1 MTDGY
6 ELMRYMEKRIAE
18 LPAGYISKKNING
31 KERYYLQWRENGKV
45 QSKYI
50 KDTELDVV
58 QEQVEERKRLQ
69 TQLKELQQ
77 MVADE
82 VPYAIIA
89 QIYNVYGIK
98 DDITMTARLD
108 DVYNLVSIRKK

>member
-1 MTDGY
+1 MHLDASYG
-6 ELMRYMEKRIAE
+6 MI
-18 LPAGYISKKNING
+18 GYIGGNTEGESN
-31 KERYYLQWRENGKV
+31 WEN
-45 QSKYI
+45 QEYI
-50 KDTELDVV
+50 DLFNKAEYNMNL
-58 QEQVEERKRLQ
+58 EERDA
-69 TQLKELQQ
+69 QLKELQQ